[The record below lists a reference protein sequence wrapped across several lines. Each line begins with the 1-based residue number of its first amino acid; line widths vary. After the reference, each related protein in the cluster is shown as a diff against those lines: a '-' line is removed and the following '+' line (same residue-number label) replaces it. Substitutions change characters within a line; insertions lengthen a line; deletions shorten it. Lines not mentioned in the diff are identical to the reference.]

1 MPGWIASF
9 AQLAEVQNKLY
20 HEGCGL
26 VFGYFSG
33 IMQMALTFC
42 YNLTSYMGF
51 PNYGVAIILLT
62 VGIKILLYPL
72 TVKQVKSMKTM
83 QELGPKLKELQAKYK
98 DDKTKQ
104 QTEIAS
110 LYKTAGVNPLA
121 GCLPLLIQMP
131 FLASI
136 FYAIRDFGYVSQP
149 NFLWIKTLAVSD
161 PLYLLPI
168 LAAVTTYFSSRQTMT
183 DSSQQSKMM
192 LMVMPFFIGF
202 MTLRFPAGL
211 GLYWVVSNLV
221 QIVQQRFLYR
231 RPVTT

>member
-1 MPGWIASF
+1 M
-9 AQLAEVQNKLY
+9 
-20 HEGCGL
+20 
-26 VFGYFSG
+26 FGYFSG
-33 IMQMALTFC
+33 LMQAALTFF
-42 YNLTSYMGF
+42 YNMTKYLGF

-62 VGIKILLYPL
+62 MAIKMVLYPFS
-72 TVKQVKSMKTM
+72 VKQVKSMKAM
-83 QELGPKLKELQAKYK
+83 QELGPKIKELQEKHK
-98 DDKTKQ
+98 DDKIIQ
-104 QTEIAS
+104 QQKIAA

-149 NFLWIKTLAVSD
+149 SFLWIKTLAGTD
-161 PLYLLPI
+161 PLYLLPL
-168 LAAVTTYFSSRQTMT
+168 LAAVTTYVSSRQTMT
-183 DSSQQSKMM
+183 DSSQQNKMM
-192 LMVMPFFIGF
+192 LVVMPLFIGY

-231 RPVTT
+231 RPVTVG

>member
-1 MPGWIASF
+1 
-9 AQLAEVQNKLY
+9 
-20 HEGCGL
+20 
-26 VFGYFSG
+26 
-33 IMQMALTFC
+33 MQMALTFF
-42 YNLTSYMGF
+42 YNVTSYMGF

-62 VGIKILLYPL
+62 VAIKIVLYPL
-72 TVKQVKSMKTM
+72 TVKQVKSMKKM
-83 QELGPKLKELQAKYK
+83 QELGPKLKALQEQYK
-98 DDKTKQ
+98 DNKPKQ
-104 QTEIAS
+104 QEEVAK

-149 NFLWIKTLAVSD
+149 SFLWIKTLAVSD
-161 PLYLLPI
+161 PIYLLPI
-168 LAAVTTYFSSRQTMT
+168 LAAVTTYISSKQTMT
-183 DSSQQSKMM
+183 DSSQQGKMM
-192 LMVMPFFIGF
+192 TMVMPLFIGY

-231 RPVTT
+231 GLATAS